1 MESAQLR
8 PGPTRVLAL
17 LLAST
22 AIVAALVP
30 PQLRA
35 HPTTTR
41 LRAERKK
48 RESWDEAS
56 PVRASRPIPRHRRLA
71 SKGSS
76 RKQSERLEKGE
87 VGSPTRL
94 RVIAGSARG
103 RKLDSPETL
112 LRPMMGKVREA
123 LFSTLVSLGVFAAPR
138 RVRALDTFCGSGSV
152 GVEALSRGA
161 AAATFVDLSRDACD
175 VALRNARACAFD
187 DVEAICATAEDALA
201 TPALHGG
208 DRRFDLVT
216 LTPPYEEVSYADL
229 ADRVAESPLL
239 NDDCV
244 VVFEYPVELGS
255 LPPKLGSR
263 DQLVGLRN
271 RRYGRTVLGFDAYK
285 PTGKVPLDP
294 RPAEFEGFNWL
305 WCVLCWLGEQ
315 ARERGSTTRL
325 ARRGDP
331 PKRSGDDDAGGR
343 SKARRVGA
351 GW

>member
-1 MESAQLR
+1 MER
-8 PGPTRVLAL
+8 PGPTRALAL
-17 LLAST
+17 LLAS
-22 AIVAALVP
+22 AAVVAALVP
-30 PQLRA
+30 HRRA
-35 HPTTTR
+35 HPTTTTR

-94 RVIAGSARG
+94 RVIAGSAPARLA
-103 RKLDSPETL
+103 RDAPAA
-112 LRPMMGKVREA
+112 MMGKVREA

-208 DRRFDLVT
+208 DRRFDL
-216 LTPPYEEVSYADL
+216 
-229 ADRVAESPLL
+229 SPLL

-263 DQLVGLRN
+263 DQLVGL
-271 RRYGRTVLGFDAYK
+271 G
-285 PTGKVPLDP
+285 TGATAARSSASRLQAHGQGALDP
-294 RPAEFEGFNWL
+294 RPAEFEGF
-305 WCVLCWLGEQ
+305 
-315 ARERGSTTRL
+315 
-325 ARRGDP
+325 
-331 PKRSGDDDAGGR
+331 
-343 SKARRVGA
+343 
-351 GW
+351 

>member
-1 MESAQLR
+1 
-8 PGPTRVLAL
+8 
-17 LLAST
+17 
-22 AIVAALVP
+22 
-30 PQLRA
+30 
-35 HPTTTR
+35 
-41 LRAERKK
+41 
-48 RESWDEAS
+48 
-56 PVRASRPIPRHRRLA
+56 
-71 SKGSS
+71 
-76 RKQSERLEKGE
+76 
-87 VGSPTRL
+87 
-94 RVIAGSARG
+94 
-103 RKLDSPETL
+103 
-112 LRPMMGKVREA
+112 MGKVREA

-271 RRYGRTVLGFDAYK
+271 RRYGRTVLGFYAYK

-294 RPAEFEGFNWL
+294 RPAEFEGF
-305 WCVLCWLGEQ
+305 
-315 ARERGSTTRL
+315 
-325 ARRGDP
+325 
-331 PKRSGDDDAGGR
+331 
-343 SKARRVGA
+343 
-351 GW
+351 

>member
-1 MESAQLR
+1 MESSSAL

-17 LLAST
+17 LLASA

-152 GVEALSRGA
+152 GVEA
-161 AAATFVDLSRDACD
+161 
-175 VALRNARACAFD
+175 
-187 DVEAICATAEDALA
+187 
-201 TPALHGG
+201 
-208 DRRFDLVT
+208 
-216 LTPPYEEVSYADL
+216 
-229 ADRVAESPLL
+229 
-239 NDDCV
+239 
-244 VVFEYPVELGS
+244 
-255 LPPKLGSR
+255 
-263 DQLVGLRN
+263 
-271 RRYGRTVLGFDAYK
+271 
-285 PTGKVPLDP
+285 
-294 RPAEFEGFNWL
+294 
-305 WCVLCWLGEQ
+305 
-315 ARERGSTTRL
+315 
-325 ARRGDP
+325 
-331 PKRSGDDDAGGR
+331 
-343 SKARRVGA
+343 RRVDDG
-351 GW
+351 GWPLVASLFSS

>member
-1 MESAQLR
+1 MER
-8 PGPTRVLAL
+8 PGPTRALAL
-17 LLAST
+17 LLAS
-22 AIVAALVP
+22 AAVVAALVP
-30 PQLRA
+30 HRRA
-35 HPTTTR
+35 HPTTTTR

-103 RKLDSPETL
+103 RNLDSPETL

-123 LFSTLVSLGVFAAPR
+123 LFSTL
-138 RVRALDTFCGSGSV
+138 RVRGR
-152 GVEALSRGA
+152 RGA
-161 AAATFVDLSRDACD
+161 EPARWAAAFVDLSAACD

-229 ADRVAESPLL
+229 ADRVAESSLL

-244 VVFEYPVELGS
+244 VVFEYPWSSG
-255 LPPKLGSR
+255 R
-263 DQLVGLRN
+263 C
-271 RRYGRTVLGFDAYK
+271 RR
-285 PTGKVPLDP
+285 
-294 RPAEFEGFNWL
+294 
-305 WCVLCWLGEQ
+305 
-315 ARERGSTTRL
+315 S
-325 ARRGDP
+325 
-331 PKRSGDDDAGGR
+331 SGAAT
-343 SKARRVGA
+343 S
-351 GW
+351 W